1 MREIKAY
8 ERFKI
13 ITTYSVLKE
22 EKQTRKS
29 SVSSSSLDFEVQK

>member
-1 MREIKAY
+1 MREIKTF

-13 ITTYSVLKE
+13 ITMYIVLKE

-29 SVSSSSLDFEVQK
+29 SVSRSSLDFEVQK